1 MSYRRPSRA
10 PGFSYCGLHRYFL
23 TLCTDGRRRI
33 FRSALVVEGVRL
45 HLQHAA
51 ATEGFAIIAYCFMP
65 DHLHLL
71 VEGLKESSDLRRFV
85 SSFKQRSGSAYRR
98 GTGQCLWQPGYY
110 DHVLRDEQSMQA
122 TAGYTLQ
129 NPVRAGLVARM
140 EQYPHMGSDRWE
152 FSHLMQARAPR
163 QTGG

>member
-1 MSYRRPSRA
+1 
-10 PGFSYCGLHRYFL
+10 
-23 TLCTDGRRRI
+23 
-33 FRSALVVEGVRL
+33 VVEGVRL

-85 SSFKQRSGSAYRR
+85 SSFNQRSGDAYHR
-98 GTGQCLWQPGYY
+98 GTGQCLWQTGYY
-110 DHVLRDEQSMQA
+110 DHVLRDEQSLQA
-122 TAGYTLQ
+122 TAGYILQ
-129 NPVRAGLVARM
+129 NPVRAGLVERM

-152 FSHLMQARAPR
+152 FRDLMQAVAPR
-163 QTGG
+163 QNDG